1 MEKLREENF
10 QKKTQEKIGGKRII
24 FFNFK
29 VGKNFLNCVQTVQ
42 TIKIKLNFLSR
53 FKTFVFSKEI
63 VN

>member
-1 MEKLREENF
+1 MIKLLEENTGKNRR
-10 QKKTQEKIGGKRII
+10 KKDY

-29 VGKNFLNCVQTVQ
+29 VGKIFLNCVQTVQ